1 MKEKNKVYAVACVL
15 ALLGLSMA
23 LYKYFALGFPLLP
36 NQKTEVWTVEAKVEF
51 EANGAPVLVSLAL
64 PHEQQGISILDEN
77 FTTSGYGF
85 AQLAQPDGS
94 RRAQW
99 TRREATGRQLL
110 YYRLQVYPAIL
121 EQAADVRPPADP
133 LPPEYDSA
141 QAASASA
148 LLDEIHALSADTG
161 TFVTQLLRALTAEP
175 LSQNAAFLLGDRRDD
190 THIAN
195 TALQLLSLGGIPN
208 RIVRGLVLEDGRR
221 RQRLVDLVEV
231 WDEGHWQ
238 VFDPRTA
245 LPGLPE
251 QFMIWRRGDVSLLD
265 VEGGYDSQVTFSIVK
280 RYRPAR
286 DLALESAED
295 TRATL
300 VDFSIYSL
308 PVEEQTAFKT
318 ILLVPIGTLVVAIFR
333 ILIGLR
339 TSGTFMP
346 ILIALAFIQTT
357 LLWGL
362 LLFLIVVGAGL
373 YIRFQL
379 AQLNLLMLGRISAVV
394 TVVIGLMSGIS
405 ILSYKLGLHQILTVT
420 FFPMIIL
427 SWTIERMSVLWE
439 EEGPREVAIQGG
451 GSLLVA
457 TAAYLLMNNAVV
469 AHLTFNFPELLLVQL
484 AVILLIGQYT
494 GYRLTELRR
503 FRPLLENR

>member
-1 MKEKNKVYAVACVL
+1 MQEKIKVYVVAGLL
-15 ALLGLSMA
+15 ALLGVGVA
-23 LYKYFALGFPLLP
+23 LYKHFALGFPLLP
-36 NQKTEVWTVEAKVEF
+36 DARTEVWTVEAKVEF
-51 EANGAPVLVSLAL
+51 RASGEPVLVSLAL
-64 PHEQQGISILDEN
+64 PYEQDGIGILNEN
-77 FTTSGYGF
+77 FTTPGF
-85 AQLAQPDGS
+85 GFSQIEQPDGS

-99 TRREATGRQLL
+99 TRREAEGAQTL
-110 YYRLQVYPAIL
+110 YYRIQVYPASL
-121 EQAADVRPPADP
+121 QQDAEVREPAPPT
-133 LPPEYDSA
+133 PPEYDSA

-148 LLDEIHALSADTG
+148 LLDEIHALSSDNE
-161 TFVTQLLRALTAEP
+161 TFVMQLLRALTGDP
-175 LSQNAAFLLGDRRDD
+175 LSQNAAFLLGENRSQA
-190 THIAN
+190 HVAN
-195 TALQLLSLGGIPN
+195 TALQLLSLAGIPN

-221 RQRLVDLVEV
+221 RQHLVDLVEI
-231 WDEGHWQ
+231 WDEGRWKI
-238 VFDPRTA
+238 FDPRTA
-245 LPGLPE
+245 TQGLPP
-251 QFMIWRRGDVSLLD
+251 QFMVWRRGDVSLLD
-265 VEGGYDSQVTFSIVK
+265 VEGGYESRATFSMLK
-280 RYRPAR
+280 SYRPTR
-286 DLALESAED
+286 DIALETATD
-295 TRATL
+295 NRAAL
-300 VDFSIYSL
+300 VDFSIYAL
-308 PVEEQTAFKT
+308 PTEEQAAFKT

-373 YIRFQL
+373 YIRFHL

-405 ILSYKLGLHQILTVT
+405 ILSYKLGLYQILTVT

-457 TAAYLLMNNAVV
+457 TAAYLLMSNQLV

-494 GYRLTELRR
+494 GYRLMELRR
-503 FRPLLENR
+503 FRPMLENR

>member
-1 MKEKNKVYAVACVL
+1 MKDKLKVYVVALLLAV
-15 ALLGLSMA
+15 LGLSMA
-23 LYKYFALGFPLLP
+23 LYKYFALGFPLFP
-36 NQKTEVWTVEAKVEF
+36 DQKIGVWTVESKIEF
-51 EANGAPVLVSLAL
+51 EASGSEVLVSLAL
-64 PHEQQGISILDEN
+64 PDVQQGVEIMNEN

-85 AQLAQPDGS
+85 TEIDQPDGS

-99 TRREATGRQLL
+99 SRRKAEGRQVL
-110 YYRLQVYPAIL
+110 YYRLQIYPAAL
-121 EQAADVRPPADP
+121 GPVPETAPPHP
-133 LPPEYDSA
+133 PMPPEFDNA
-141 QAASASA
+141 QATSASA
-148 LLDEIHALSADTG
+148 LLDEIHEMSADNA
-161 TFVTQLLRALTAEP
+161 TFVTQLLRSLTVEP
-175 LSQNAAFLLGDRRDD
+175 LTENAAFLLGEHRGPQ
-190 THIAN
+190 HIAS
-195 TALQLLSLGGIPN
+195 TALQLLSLAGIPN

-221 RQRLVDLVEV
+221 RQKLVDLIEV
-231 WDEGHWQ
+231 WDGEHWQ
-238 VFDPRTA
+238 IYDPHTA
-245 LPGLPE
+245 RPGTPADFL
-251 QFMIWRRGDVSLLD
+251 IWRRGDVSLLD
-265 VEGGYDSQVTFSIVK
+265 VEGGRESQVTFSVL
-280 RYRPAR
+280 RNYRPAR
-286 DLALESAED
+286 NVALTTAAD
-295 TRATL
+295 NRAAL

-308 PVEEQTAFKT
+308 PIEEQNAFKT

-373 YIRFQL
+373 YIRFHL
-379 AQLNLLMLGRISAVV
+379 ARLNLLLIGRISAVV

-405 ILSYKLGLHQILTVT
+405 ILSYKLGLNQILTVT

-427 SWTIERMSVLWE
+427 SWTIERMSILWE

-457 TAAYLLMNNAVV
+457 TAAYLLMSNQLV

-484 AVILLIGQYT
+484 ALILLIGQYT

>member
-1 MKEKNKVYAVACVL
+1 MEEKIKVYVVA
-15 ALLGLSMA
+15 ALLAAIGISIA
-23 LYKYFALGFPLLP
+23 LYKHFALGFPLLP
-36 NQKTEVWTVEAKVEF
+36 NEKTAVWTIESKVEF
-51 EANGAPVLVSLAL
+51 EASGAPVLVSLAL
-64 PHEQQGISILDEN
+64 PYEQDGVAILNEN
-77 FTTSGYGF
+77 FTTPGYGF
-85 AQLAQPDGS
+85 SQIEQDGGS

-99 TRREATGRQLL
+99 TRREADGKQTL
-110 YYRLQVYPAIL
+110 YYRIQVYPATL
-121 EQAADVRPPADP
+121 DQKADARAPAPPI
-133 LPPEYDSA
+133 PPEYDSA

-148 LLDEIHALSADTG
+148 LLDEIHAVSANTE
-161 TFVTQLLRALTAEP
+161 TFVTQLLRALVSEP
-175 LSQNAAFLLGDRRDD
+175 LSQNAAFLLGEN
-190 THIAN
+190 HSPSHVAN
-195 TALQLLSLGGIPN
+195 TALQLLSLAGIPN

-221 RQRLVDLVEV
+221 RQNLIDLVEV
-231 WDEGHWQ
+231 WDDGRWKI
-238 VFDPRTA
+238 FDPRDA
-245 LPGLPE
+245 SPGLPA
-251 QFMIWRRGDVSLLD
+251 QFMVWRRGDVSLLD
-265 VEGGYDSQVTFSIVK
+265 VEGGFDSKATFSIVK
-280 RYRPAR
+280 TYRPTR
-286 DLALESAED
+286 DIALATAVD
-295 TRATL
+295 NRATL
-300 VDFSIYSL
+300 VDFSIYAL
-308 PVEEQTAFKT
+308 PAEEQAAFKT

-373 YIRFQL
+373 YIRFHL
-379 AQLNLLMLGRISAVV
+379 ARLNLLMLGRISAVV

-405 ILSYKLGLHQILTVT
+405 ILSFKLGLYQILTVT

-457 TAAYLLMNNAVV
+457 TAAFLMMSNSLV

-494 GYRLTELRR
+494 GYRLMELRR
-503 FRPLLENR
+503 FRPMLENR

>member
-1 MKEKNKVYAVACVL
+1 MKEKLKVYVVAALL
-15 ALLGLSMA
+15 ALAGLSMA
-23 LYKYFALGFPLLP
+23 LYKLFALGFPLFP
-36 NQKTEVWTVEAKVEF
+36 NEKVAVWTVESKVEF
-51 EANGAPVLVSLAL
+51 ESNGAEVRVSLAL
-64 PHEQQGISILDEN
+64 PDSQQGIEIVNEN

-85 AQLAQPDGS
+85 TEIDQPDGS

-99 TRREATGRQLL
+99 TRREAEGRQVL
-110 YYRLQVYPAIL
+110 YYRLQVYPAAL
-121 EQAADVRPPADP
+121 NQAPEVTPPAP
-133 LPPEYDSA
+133 PMPPEFDSA
-141 QAASASA
+141 RATSASA
-148 LLDEIHALSADTG
+148 LLDEIHALSADNE
-161 TFVTQLLRALTAEP
+161 TFVTQLLRGLAVEP
-175 LSQNAAFLLGDRRDD
+175 LTQNAAYLLGDDRSPQ
-190 THIAN
+190 HVAE
-195 TALQLLSLGGIPN
+195 TALQLLSLAGVPN

-221 RQRLVDLVEV
+221 RQKLVDLIEV
-231 WDEGHWQ
+231 WDGEQWQ
-238 VFDPRTA
+238 IYDPRTA
-245 LPGLPE
+245 RPGTPRD
-251 QFMIWRRGDVSLLD
+251 FVIWRRGDVSLLD
-265 VEGGYDSQVTFSIVK
+265 VEGGRESQVTFAILRS
-280 RYRPAR
+280 YRPAR
-286 DLALESAED
+286 DVALSNAVD
-295 TRATL
+295 NRATL

-308 PVEEQTAFKT
+308 PIEEQNAFKT

-362 LLFLIVVGAGL
+362 LLFLTVVGAGL
-373 YIRFQL
+373 YIRFHL
-379 AQLNLLMLGRISAVV
+379 ARLNLLLIGRISAVV

-427 SWTIERMSVLWE
+427 SWTIERMSILWE
-439 EEGPREVAIQGG
+439 EEGPKEVAIQGG

-457 TAAYLLMNNAVV
+457 TAAYLLMSNSLV

-494 GYRLTELRR
+494 GYRLTELKR
-503 FRPLLENR
+503 FRPLVENR

>member
-1 MKEKNKVYAVACVL
+1 MKEKTKVYAVACVL

-23 LYKYFALGFPLLP
+23 LYKHFALGFPLLP

-51 EANGAPVLVSLAL
+51 EANGAAVLVSLAL
-64 PHEQQGISILDEN
+64 PHEQQGISILEEN

-85 AQLAQPDGS
+85 VQLAQPDGS

-121 EQAADVRPPADP
+121 EQAADVRAPTDP

-161 TFVTQLLRALTAEP
+161 TFVTQLLRALTVEP

-190 THIAN
+190 AHIAN
-195 TALQLLSLGGIPN
+195 TALQLLSLAGIPN

-221 RQRLVDLVEV
+221 RQKLVDLVEV
-231 WDEGHWQ
+231 WDEGRWQ
-238 VFDPRTA
+238 VFDPRNA
-245 LPGLPE
+245 QPGLPE

-265 VEGGYDSQVTFSIVK
+265 VEGGYDSQTTFSIVK

-286 DLALESAED
+286 DLALESAAD
-295 TRATL
+295 SRATL

-405 ILSYKLGLHQILTVT
+405 ILSFKLGLHQILTVT

-457 TAAYLLMNNAVV
+457 TAAYLMMSNAVV

-484 AVILLIGQYT
+484 ALILLIGQYT

>member
-1 MKEKNKVYAVACVL
+1 MKDKLKVYVVALLL
-15 ALLGLSMA
+15 ALVGLSMA
-23 LYKYFALGFPLLP
+23 LYKHFALGFPLFP
-36 NQKTEVWTVEAKVEF
+36 DQKVGIWTVESKVEF
-51 EANGAPVLVSLAL
+51 EAAGSEVLVSLAL
-64 PHEQQGISILDEN
+64 PDSQQGIEITNEN

-85 AQLAQPDGS
+85 TEIDQPDGS

-99 TRREATGRQLL
+99 TRRKADGRQVL
-110 YYRLQVYPAIL
+110 YYRLQIYPAAL
-121 EQAADVRPPADP
+121 DQAPDVAPPGP
-133 LPPEYDSA
+133 PMPPEFDSA
-141 QAASASA
+141 QATSASA
-148 LLDEIHALSADTG
+148 LLDEIHQLSANNE
-161 TFVTQLLRALTAEP
+161 TFVTQLLRSLTVEP
-175 LSQNAAFLLGDRRDD
+175 LNENAAFLLGEHHSPQ
-190 THIAN
+190 HIAA
-195 TALQLLSLGGIPN
+195 TALQLLSLAGIPN

-221 RQRLVDLVEV
+221 RQKLIDLVEV
-231 WDEGHWQ
+231 WDGDQWQ
-238 VFDPRTA
+238 IYDPGTA
-245 LPGLPE
+245 SAGVPKD
-251 QFMIWRRGDVSLLD
+251 FVIWRRGDVSLLD
-265 VEGGYDSQVTFSIVK
+265 VEGGRNSQVTFSIL
-280 RYRPAR
+280 RSYRPAR
-286 DLALESAED
+286 DVALSTATD
-295 TRATL
+295 SRAAL

-308 PVEEQTAFKT
+308 PIEEQNAFKT

-373 YIRFQL
+373 YIRFHL
-379 AQLNLLMLGRISAVV
+379 AQLNLLLIGRISAVV

-405 ILSYKLGLHQILTVT
+405 ILSYKLGLNQILTVT

-427 SWTIERMSVLWE
+427 SWTIERMSILWE
-439 EEGPREVAIQGG
+439 EEGPKEVAIQGG

-457 TAAYLLMNNAVV
+457 TAAYLMMSNSLV

-484 AVILLIGQYT
+484 ALILLIGQYT

-503 FRPLLENR
+503 FRPLVENR